1 VFQGWGQTALGAA
14 FGPPVTL
21 NVTKQGWPEG
31 LWLIELEVRRDEHA
45 DWEAVVLHGRQ
56 HAPLVIRAL
65 NGPALTTTRAHLV
78 RACVEP
84 GVQLPD
90 LALDEAGRAETVEL
104 LVDLIA
110 LRQRDI
116 ASVARQD
123 MGWLK
128 DAVRS
133 LSRLAGRMA
142 RQADGGGLPTK
153 LLNFACQDSSHTG
166 FVHLPGLL
174 ALPAGEYRELPTGD
188 PLNDALRRCGRLA
201 AADSVAEAVRHDL
214 LFLDIDVIGCFANF
228 VQIAA
233 APNGEPSAAEFNR
246 FDHERY
252 WKSVLG
258 TPHRDQLA
266 ADWSGER
273 ALGKAHIVWA
283 LAELVRQWDHAT
295 HGLNL
300 GAANALLGCALK
312 FRAWLHQRLAT
323 NALMATAAWNAP
335 WPRFAAEGVDFLEA
349 VPRFASLFALAAR
362 AAAAGLL
369 EFDETLTWLE
379 HQVAQRWMAEE
390 GIAVLVG
397 LAPELFGHQLLFW
410 ELIVRTASHS
420 H

>member
-1 VFQGWGQTALGAA
+1 MVWAVAL
-14 FGPPVTL
+14 
-21 NVTKQGWPEG
+21 
-31 LWLIELEVRRDEHA
+31 
-45 DWEAVVLHGRQ
+45 
-56 HAPLVIRAL
+56 RA
-65 NGPALTTTRAHLV
+65 
-78 RACVEP
+78 
-84 GVQLPD
+84 QLPD
-90 LALDEAGRAETVEL
+90 LTLDDAGRAELLEL
-104 LVDLIA
+104 LVDLMA
-110 LRQRDI
+110 LHQTRI
-116 ASVARQD
+116 ASAAQQD

-133 LSRLAGRMA
+133 LSQLAGRIA
-142 RQADGGGLPTK
+142 RQADGSGLQTK

-228 VQIAA
+228 AQIAA
-233 APNGEPSAAEFNR
+233 APNGEPSATEFNG

-266 ADWSGER
+266 ADWSGEG
-273 ALGKAHIVWA
+273 ALGKAHTVWA
-283 LAELVRQWDHAT
+283 LTELVRQWDHAT

-300 GAANALLGCALK
+300 GAAGALLGCALK
-312 FRAWLHQRLAT
+312 FRAWLYERLAT
-323 NALMATAAWNAP
+323 NALMATAAWKAP
-335 WPRFAAEGVDFLEA
+335 WPRFAAPDVDFLERT
-349 VPRFASLFALAAR
+349 PRFASLFALAAR

-390 GIAVLVG
+390 GIAVLVS

-410 ELIVRTASHS
+410 ELIVRTSPH
-420 H
+420 